1 MSDFMPSKESQCIT
15 LDAEKVSFPLTYRLV
30 KEGDRFQPFG
40 MKGSKLLSD
49 YMTDRK
55 FDYIQKKT
63 QHVLTDS
70 KGEIIWL
77 IGERTSEKT
86 KITETTKKILEV
98 IIK

>member
-1 MSDFMPSKESQCIT
+1 
-15 LDAEKVSFPLTYRLV
+15 
-30 KEGDRFQPFG
+30 
-40 MKGSKLLSD
+40 
-49 YMTDRK
+49 MTDRK
-55 FDYIQKKT
+55 FDYLLKKT

-86 KITETTKKILEV
+86 QITETTKKILEV

>member
-1 MSDFMPSKESQCIT
+1 MPSKIAMASLWMQQKSQ
-15 LDAEKVSFPLTYRLV
+15 FPLTYRLV

-49 YMTDRK
+49 YMTDKK